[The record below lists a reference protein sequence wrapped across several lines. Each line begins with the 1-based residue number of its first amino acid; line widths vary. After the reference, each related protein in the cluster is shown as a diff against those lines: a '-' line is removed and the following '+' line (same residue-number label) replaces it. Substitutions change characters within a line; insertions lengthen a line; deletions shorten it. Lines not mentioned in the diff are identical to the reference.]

1 LTCSNF
7 RFVFSGQF
15 SKIRNEPFVEPHKR
29 WWKKAGVDAKF
40 LHYTLP
46 LGVHCALVLD
56 ADIVKDIL
64 FSNYGESPRFK
75 KRLNGLIP
83 IVGNSLVT
91 LEGTDWQRH
100 RRIIHPSFQPAL
112 IRESLGNFVPKI
124 MSKFI
129 GYWEKA
135 DGREINVSIHMSNLT
150 LDVIGEV
157 AFSHDFHALDWVE
170 QWTRQGDDEGGSQ
183 NGLPN
188 DKVMEAMTSIFQNTP
203 RRMLFQLFK
212 VSFLDFSTSKSIKML
227 DEAVDAV
234 IAEAR
239 RKLENNKKLGDDAD
253 SDDSSAGE
261 NVGATKPL
269 GSRSGYG
276 QISLVQRLLDAENS
290 DLKKPSRKCLAMEE
304 LRDEV
309 KTFILAGHETTSTWC
324 HWAFFAL
331 CKNPDVQKKVLE
343 DIEKHS
349 SEDEKAEISVQ
360 MIERMTYFDAFMKEV
375 LRLYPPAGMIVRYN
389 MREEK
394 FKGETIPPETR
405 LTIPIH
411 LLHRHPNYWKDPELF
426 QPERW
431 LGKEHPSSNRCAF
444 LPFSKGP
451 RNCIGYQFAEL
462 EAKLLLAPLIR
473 RFAIRLAPSLRDTE
487 FTFTTSITMKLK
499 PALKIE
505 ISSREPKKVK

>member
-1 LTCSNF
+1 M
-7 RFVFSGQF
+7 
-15 SKIRNEPFVEPHKR
+15 EPHRR
-29 WWKKAGVDAKF
+29 WWKKAGKDTKF

-46 LGVHCALVLD
+46 FGAHCVLVLD
-56 ADIVKDIL
+56 ADIIKDIL
-64 FSNYGESPRFK
+64 FSNYGENPRFK

-83 IVGNSLVT
+83 LVGNSLLT

-100 RRIIHPSFQPAL
+100 RRIVHPSFQPGL
-112 IRESLGNFVPKI
+112 IRESLENCIPKI
-124 MSKFI
+124 LSKFI

-135 DGREINVSIHMSNLT
+135 DGREIDVDMHMSNLT
-150 LDVIGEV
+150 LEIIGEV

-170 QWTRQGDDEGGSQ
+170 QWVRQGDGEGD
-183 NGLPN
+183 NKNAIPN
-188 DKVMEAMTSIFQNTP
+188 DKVIQAMRSLFQNTA
-203 RRMLFQLFK
+203 RRIVFQLLK
-212 VSFLDFSTSKSIKML
+212 LSFLDFSTSKSARML
-227 DEAVDAV
+227 DKAVDAV
-234 IAEAR
+234 ITEAR
-239 RKLENNKKLGDDAD
+239 RKLENNKQIGDDDEDAD
-253 SDDSSAGE
+253 GGSNSSTGKK
-261 NVGATKPL
+261 VGATKTL
-269 GSRSGYG
+269 GIHSGYG
-276 QISLVQRLLDAENS
+276 QISLLQRLLAAENS
-290 DLKKPSRKCLAMEE
+290 DSKKPSRKSLAVDE

-331 CKNPDVQKKVLE
+331 CKNPDIQKKVLE

-349 SEDEKAEISVQ
+349 SEDKKADISVQ
-360 MIERMTYFDAFMKEV
+360 MIEKMTYFDAFMNEV

-389 MREEK
+389 MKEEE
-394 FKGETIPPETR
+394 FKGEIIPPETR
-405 LTIPIH
+405 LIIPIH

-451 RNCIGYQFAEL
+451 RNCIGYHFAEL

-473 RFAIRLAPSLRDTE
+473 RFAIRLAPSLLDIK
-487 FTFTTSITMKLK
+487 FTFTNSITMKLK

-505 ISSREPKKVK
+505 ISSREQKKDKIK